1 MKKFLKKAMA
11 SAVAGVTLTVG
22 MTAMSSSAYWT
33 TKSVYDYSAGT
44 NVGEG
49 YLSVTSTTVYATTTR
64 YNSNYFFNT
73 LIDSITGSHYLG
85 QDESGYVNYNKD
97 YKRCHGSGITQAR
110 SSHYVG
116 ESSVSIVMNAG

>member
-1 MKKFLKKAMA
+1 MKKTLKKAMA
-11 SAVAGVTLTVG
+11 SVVAGVTLAVG
-22 MTAMSSSAYWT
+22 MTAMSSNAYWT
-33 TKSVYDYSAGT
+33 TKTVYDYSTGT

-85 QDESGYVNYNKD
+85 QDETGYINYNKC

-116 ESSVSIVMNAG
+116 ESCESIVMNAG